1 MNIQILRQIQVRI
14 EKDSI
19 IPILYPVVMIRE
31 KEDFYTK
38 RLVIEIGI
46 IKNRQLLWFKEDE
59 IIEWNNRM
67 DLFMKE

>member
-38 RLVIEIGI
+38 RLVI
-46 IKNRQLLWFKEDE
+46 
-59 IIEWNNRM
+59 
-67 DLFMKE
+67 